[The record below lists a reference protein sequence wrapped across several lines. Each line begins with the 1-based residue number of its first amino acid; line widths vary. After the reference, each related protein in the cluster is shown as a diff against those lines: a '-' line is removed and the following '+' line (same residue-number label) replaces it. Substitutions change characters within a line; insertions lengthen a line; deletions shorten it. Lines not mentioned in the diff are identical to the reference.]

1 MLDMQIHATK
11 IDVDSTPHASPAHD
25 SDADQAGSCLFFH
38 EDTALAASVTKA
50 QNAFSR
56 LNANTHFID
65 LFSEL

>member
-1 MLDMQIHATK
+1 MNEHNAIINDN
-11 IDVDSTPHASPAHD
+11 STPHASPAHD

-38 EDTALAASVTKA
+38 KDTALAASGTKA